1 MKKDKLETSMK
12 GITLIA
18 LVVTIVV
25 LLILAGVSIAMLTG
39 ENGIITQ
46 AKEAKDQTIIS
57 DEKESISIAYTGC
70 MQDNMFEKN
79 VTDIQLQT
87 EMTNNGRNVTVI
99 ASGEDLIV
107 TFNET
112 THQYKIDQEG
122 KVEIIKTLTP
132 EEAARIVDV
141 ITYYDDNI
149 YVLTAGGEVKLAN
162 TIAGNIFDE
171 LEARDDEI
179 ITSNGV
185 RKKGENWFIDNKG
198 KVYTWGWN
206 TDGQLG
212 DGTTTNSSIPICISD
227 IEGNALNGK
236 NITDVYKGS
245 YGYTVIAKDSNGKIY
260 TWGYNRYGQ
269 LGNGTTTNSS
279 VPICISDIENSELE
293 NRQVE
298 KHLYYVYDG
307 YAMIYYVTEEKTFII
322 AWILP
327 RT

>member
-1 MKKDKLETSMK
+1 MKKNKLKTSIK

-25 LLILAGVSIAMLTG
+25 LLILAGVSISMLTG

-70 MQDNMFEKN
+70 IQDNMFEKN

-87 EMTNNGRNVTVI
+87 EMINNGRNVTVI

-112 THQYKIDQEG
+112 THQYKIDQDG

-171 LEARDDEI
+171 LEASDDEI

-185 RKKGENWFIDNKG
+185 RKKGNNWFIDNKG
-198 KVYTWGWN
+198 KVYTWGRN
-206 TDGQLG
+206 KDGQLG
-212 DGTTTNSSIPICISD
+212 DGTTNDSNIPICISD

-236 NITDVYKGS
+236 NITDVYMDS
-245 YGYTVIAKDSNGKIY
+245 YRSTVIAKDSNGKIY
-260 TWGYNRYGQ
+260 TWGDNEYGQ
-269 LGNGTTTNSS
+269 LGDGTTDNSS
-279 VPICISDIENSELE
+279 VPICISEIENSEIE
-293 NRQVE
+293 NRLVE
-298 KHLYYVYDG
+298 KHSYYVCDQ
-307 YAMIYYVTEEKTFII
+307 YAMIYYVTEEKIFII
-322 AWILP
+322 TWIFP
-327 RT
+327 IT